1 MLTHGRFLLTDP
13 QLSGIDDIARYF
25 EGNGFRILK
34 ELVQNWPIRRSCEEV
49 LMQHLTYMR
58 STFLI
63 NSSLNLLLSTNSH
76 VAMGKFYESISD
88 DLRDWALRQSVFFV
102 ASAPLRGRHVNLSPK
117 GLPDSCLAFFG
128 PNQVAYIDSTGS
140 GCETISHVRENGR
153 ITLMFCSFE
162 TSPRILRLFSTGTVI
177 EWDQPEFDVCVQRMG
192 KTPIAG
198 ARAIIQLD
206 VFKVQT
212 SCGYGVPLLTLT
224 DDPETEPSPYL
235 KDRQTLGHFAA
246 KTVSAGQIHK
256 YQQEWNSR
264 SLDGLPGLRSALKAS
279 GHYIWRVE
287 LENWFSRHWYEVDIL
302 KSLALVLF
310 VFVGVMALRWGK

>member
-1 MLTHGRFLLTDP
+1 MACGSIGGYAHRVYAMCSSNDVIYNRKRKNIADFTSGLPYQPDFLCYFLAFPFCLMLTHGRFLLTDP

-177 EWDQPEFDVCVQRMG
+177 EWDQPEFDECVQRMG

-206 VFKVQT
+206 VFKV
-212 SCGYGVPLLTLT
+212 SICLSYDFRSRINRLLG
-224 DDPETEPSPYL
+224 
-235 KDRQTLGHFAA
+235 KQHR
-246 KTVSAGQIHK
+246 
-256 YQQEWNSR
+256 
-264 SLDGLPGLRSALKAS
+264 KAS
-279 GHYIWRVE
+279 QTYSSQRCD
-287 LENWFSRHWYEVDIL
+287 S
-302 KSLALVLF
+302 
-310 VFVGVMALRWGK
+310 